1 VRLTSVPLASRV
13 AAFRDRLRALR
24 RALVEGGDMQLESI
38 SKPGDDGKVDD
49 DAAPLSEM
57 NQVIASNRNRE
68 RAARLR
74 QIDDALERL
83 ALDPDGFGACETCEE
98 PIPERRLALMPWVT
112 SCIACQEL
120 NEVDRRGGPRRSV
133 RDFE

>member
-1 VRLTSVPLASRV
+1 MAAAPRLAR
-13 AAFRDRLRALR
+13 FRERLRALR
-24 RALVEGGDMQLESI
+24 RTLVEGGDMELDPI

-57 NQVIASNRNRE
+57 HQVIASNRNRE

-74 QIDDALERL
+74 QIDEALERI
-83 ALDPDGFGACETCEE
+83 AADPESFGVCDRCEE
-98 PIPERRLALMPWVT
+98 PIPDPRLELMPWVT

-120 NEVDRRGGPRRSV
+120 DEVDGRGGPRKSV
-133 RDFE
+133 RDFH